1 MKRFSIFVFIFIA
14 VALSACNQKKE
25 TVEKAEEE
33 VKVTKDSFLDIK
45 LNEYLEEHPDLIGFY
60 TGGRGPIYEYRME
73 DGKLH
78 YIEYRFENDEYVE
91 KENREAFM
99 AVFNYPNK
107 DTWDLAVYSGL
118 DDKYVNRVPERERRY
133 DSMEEAVMANYE
145 HNYGPGVAIK
155 SVKASSTL
163 EEKYSASNL
172 VDGTYKSWVE
182 GEEGS
187 GIGCKIEIEFER
199 AYHFANYTNYA
210 CIDIVNGFG
219 DVKYFYQNN
228 RVKDMN
234 LWIDDDPT
242 PVKINLFDRHRAQT
256 VVLRDYIGDRFVKKF
271 TFEILSV
278 YPGTKY
284 DDTCIAE
291 IHFGPFEQEDK
302 VIPLDPFQAEVLY
315 AYYRDFKNAE
325 KYYRF
330 NNGVLE
336 YHDVDGHDP
345 TGLWLPISMMSG
357 SFRQIEFDFDG
368 ETPIIIIPGAVQNQ
382 KEIDENWQYDDFDP
396 YSCEPMYKDYKL
408 YAYKNGG
415 WKEYKNPKVTA
426 EIDKAFNEQAGKYY
440 TFSSLKNWST
450 IYSGVNDGEDRNYST
465 KNSWFFKNIS
475 ITFYNDKYVM
485 FSNSKE
491 SREGIE
497 SWWYEFEYDGKKY
510 VLKDFSE

>member
-1 MKRFSIFVFIFIA
+1 MKRLCIFTFIILALF
-14 VALSACNQKKE
+14 LSACNQKKE
-25 TVEKAEEE
+25 TADNTEEE
-33 VKVTKDSFLDIK
+33 VKVTKDNFLDIK

-60 TGGRGPIYEYRME
+60 SEAQGPIDELRME
-73 DGKLH
+73 DGKLY
-78 YIEYRFENDEYVE
+78 YIQYEFKDDDYVE
-91 KENREAFM
+91 KEKKEAFM
-99 AVFNYPNK
+99 AVFTSPSEY
-107 DTWDLAVYSGL
+107 WDLAVYGGL
-118 DDKYVNRVPERERRY
+118 DNKYVNRLNVKGKRY
-133 DSMEEAVMANYE
+133 DTMEEAVMANYK
-145 HNYGPGVAIK
+145 HNYGPDVAIK
-155 SVKASSTL
+155 SVTASSTL

-256 VVLRDYIGDRFVKKF
+256 VVLRDYIGDRYVKKF

-291 IHFGPFEQEDK
+291 IHFGPFEQEEK
-302 VIPLDPFQAEVLY
+302 VMPLDPFQAEVLY
-315 AYYRDFKNAE
+315 AYYRDFLNE
-325 KYYRF
+325 GEIYRF

-345 TGLWLPISMMSG
+345 TGKWLPLRMIPGNS
-357 SFRQIEFDFDG
+357 RQIEFDFDG
-368 ETPIIIIPGAVQNQ
+368 ETPIIIRPGAVQNQ
-382 KEIDENWQYDDFDP
+382 KDIDENWQYDDFDP

-426 EIDKAFNEQAGKYY
+426 EIDKAFNEQAGKYF
-440 TFSSLKNWST
+440 TFRKTNNWSD
-450 IYSGVNDGEDRNYST
+450 IYSGVNDGVDRNYSI
-465 KNSWFFKNIS
+465 NSPRFFKTLS
-475 ITFYNDKYVM
+475 FSFYDEKHVM
-485 FSNSKE
+485 FRNSKE
-491 SREGIE
+491 SFEGIE

-510 VLKDFSE
+510 VLKQSSD

>member
-1 MKRFSIFVFIFIA
+1 MKRLCIFTFIILALF
-14 VALSACNQKKE
+14 LSACNQKKE
-25 TVEKAEEE
+25 TADNTEEE
-33 VKVTKDSFLDIK
+33 VKVTKDNFLDIK

-60 TGGRGPIYEYRME
+60 SEAQGPIDELRME
-73 DGKLH
+73 DGKLY
-78 YIEYRFENDEYVE
+78 YIQYEFKDDDYVE
-91 KENREAFM
+91 KEKKEAFM
-99 AVFNYPNK
+99 AVFTSPSEY
-107 DTWDLAVYSGL
+107 WDLAVYGGL
-118 DDKYVNRVPERERRY
+118 DNKYVNRLNVKGKRY
-133 DSMEEAVMANYE
+133 DTMEEAVMANYK
-145 HNYGPGVAIK
+145 HNYGPDVAIK
-155 SVKASSTL
+155 SVTASSTL

-199 AYHFANYTNYA
+199 PYYFSDYTNYA

-219 DVKYFYQNN
+219 DVKYFNLNN

-256 VVLRDYIGDRFVKKF
+256 VVLRDYIGDRYVKKL

-291 IHFGPFEQEDK
+291 IHIGPFAGEDK

-315 AYYRDFKNAE
+315 AYYRDFLNE
-325 KYYRF
+325 GEIYRF

-336 YHDVDGHDP
+336 YHDVDGRDP
-345 TGLWLPISMMSG
+345 TGKWLPLRMIPGNS
-357 SFRQIEFDFDG
+357 RQIEFDFDG
-368 ETPIIIIPGAVQNQ
+368 ETPIIIRPGAVQNQ
-382 KEIDENWQYDDFDP
+382 KDIDENWQYDDFDP

-426 EIDKAFNEQAGKYY
+426 EIDKAFNEQAGKYF
-440 TFSSLKNWST
+440 TFRKTNNWST

-510 VLKDFSE
+510 VLKQSSD